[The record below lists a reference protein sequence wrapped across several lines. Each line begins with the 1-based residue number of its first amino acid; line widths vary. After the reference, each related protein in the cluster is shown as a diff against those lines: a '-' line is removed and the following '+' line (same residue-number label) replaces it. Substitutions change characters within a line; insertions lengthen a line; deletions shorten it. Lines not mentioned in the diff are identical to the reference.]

1 MDMEVTINL
10 HYKSSASSLWP
21 HWSQVSINTV
31 WIKWWR
37 ADRLHFPNCAKTNA
51 KYAEDGK
58 RLTGNREC
66 YFISQS
72 NRLAPFLFLFF
83 LLEWHWHL
91 CVLSLLV
98 HLAEFTGQCWAS
110 QVAQWLKN
118 WSANAGD
125 AGDAGSIPG
134 SGWFP
139 GEGNGNSLQ
148 YSCLE
153 SPVARGAWR
162 AAVHSIAKSC
172 MWWATEH
179 AHTHTGQCIQDGIST
194 GNEAWKEAE
203 EHLICVNLC
212 REENK
217 YLVSTYGSRSAGKLW
232 VLFLFLSCFLKEK
245 ILKVMGCKWK
255 RKNMLQKVKMFG
267 EKIKE
272 SKIPYPGWR
281 WC

>member
-1 MDMEVTINL
+1 MARWMRYADLLKLSSVLHPWSQTVELDSSQPQGSIWIPKWKKTKHKKGMDMEVTINL

-21 HWSQVSINTV
+21 RWSQVSINTV

-118 WSANAGD
+118 WSAD

-179 AHTHTGQCIQDGIST
+179 AHAH
-194 GNEAWKEAE
+194 
-203 EHLICVNLC
+203 
-212 REENK
+212 
-217 YLVSTYGSRSAGKLW
+217 RS
-232 VLFLFLSCFLKEK
+232 
-245 ILKVMGCKWK
+245 M
-255 RKNMLQKVKMFG
+255 
-267 EKIKE
+267 
-272 SKIPYPGWR
+272 YPGWHKYR
-281 WC
+281 KWGMGRSRGAFNMCQPV